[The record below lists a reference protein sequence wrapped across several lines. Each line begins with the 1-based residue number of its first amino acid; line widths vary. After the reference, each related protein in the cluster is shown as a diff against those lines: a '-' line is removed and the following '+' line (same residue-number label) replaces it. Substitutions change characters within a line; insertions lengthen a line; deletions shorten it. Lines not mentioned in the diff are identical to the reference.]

1 MVANATLAFVLVY
14 GIGVEALD
22 DAARGVSEAVAAQA
36 LPPMPAVRFPLHD
49 TAAAKDTVQS
59 GGIRGRC

>member
-1 MVANATLAFVLVY
+1 MTPLGECRRL
-14 GIGVEALD
+14 
-22 DAARGVSEAVAAQA
+22 AAQA

>member
-1 MVANATLAFVLVY
+1 MVANATLAFALVY
-14 GIGVEALD
+14 GIGVQALETPLGEC
-22 DAARGVSEAVAAQA
+22 RRLAAQA

-59 GGIRGRC
+59 GGIRGWC